1 MPPSPAA
8 LRTLLSW
15 NRDSLGGAL
24 SQGSHRAP
32 AHALSGQHQH
42 QHQGCHALLPLQG
55 HRSVGAPAWVA
66 LGLARPG
73 RDAGTWAGT
82 LPLGAPGFFLQ
93 APQPR
98 AELGPLPLCPQT
110 LGVAAASVYTRA
122 PASPLGTPQQ
132 VPQPPIPTG
141 TSGFLLPLLP
151 CSPRHWPSPGSPARP
166 RARHRGVTCLSLGC
180 REIAGA
186 TGPHGN
192 VHPEAN
198 LGPAFPACS
207 ALCQALGP
215 PGPLQTPP
223 CSQGSWV
230 PCGPWA
236 SRGRAAAQS
245 GSARLGWGGS

>member
-1 MPPSPAA
+1 MQALTGLSAAATTGCVSQAREPHLGTIGDGVTPLPPGPRAPPSLA
-8 LRTLLSW
+8 LFS
-15 NRDSLGGAL
+15 S
-24 SQGSHRAP
+24 S
-32 AHALSGQHQH
+32 
-42 QHQGCHALLPLQG
+42 
-55 HRSVGAPAWVA
+55 
-66 LGLARPG
+66 
-73 RDAGTWAGT
+73 
-82 LPLGAPGFFLQ
+82 Q

-110 LGVAAASVYTRA
+110 LGVAAASVYTTA

-151 CSPRHWPSPGSPARP
+151 CSPRHWPSPSSPARP

-180 REIAGA
+180 RERAGA

-207 ALCQALGP
+207 ALRQALGP

-223 CSQGSWV
+223 CSQGTQE